1 MRAVIQR
8 VLEAKVEVEGNVTG
22 EIKKGLLALVGFEN
36 SDDITDFKYMIDKIY
51 NLRIFEDGNDKM
63 NLSVKD
69 TEGRI
74 LVVPNFTLY
83 GDVRR
88 GKRPSFSDSSTPEK
102 ANGQFAEFCKLF
114 SQTAGE
120 IGTGVFQAKMKVTLT
135 NDGPVTILL
144 DSKKIF

>member
-8 VLEAKVEVEGNVTG
+8 VLEAKVEVDDNVTG
-22 EIKKGLLALVGFEN
+22 EIEHGLLVLVGFEE
-36 SDDITDFKYMIDKIY
+36 SDDAFDFKYMTDKIY
-51 NLRIFEDGNDKM
+51 NLRIFEDNDGKM

-69 TEGRI
+69 TNGKI

-88 GKRPSFSDSSTPEK
+88 GKRPSFFDSSAPEK
-102 ANGQFAEFCKLF
+102 ANVQFSEFCKLF
-114 SQTAGE
+114 SQTVGE
-120 IGTGVFQAKMKVTLT
+120 IQTGVFQAKMKVTLT

-144 DSKKIF
+144 DSKKLF

>member
-1 MRAVIQR
+1 M
-8 VLEAKVEVEGNVTG
+8 EAKVEVDDKVTG
-22 EIKKGLLALVGFEN
+22 EIKRGLLALVGFEE
-36 SDDITDFKYMIDKIY
+36 SDDAADFKYMIDKIY
-51 NLRIFEDGNDKM
+51 NLRIFEDSNDKM

-69 TEGRI
+69 VDGEI

-102 ANGQFAEFCKLF
+102 ASGQFSEFCNLF

-144 DSKKIF
+144 DSKKVF